1 MWVKLF
7 QLKVYV
13 PKIYSNRTSNVYID
27 YVCQQGVNPRN
38 KNLEYN
44 INSIPP
50 RIRFFKKKR
59 QWHFRLF
66 CLLLSIL
73 RIDQVFFVIFDSI
86 FMRLRQFFETSR
98 IHDFCD
104 TQIYNLLVY
113 IMLIGGLLN
122 LIFQGLINLIVNILP
137 SLERL
142 HVLSSTSNT
151 LFFTF
156 KVLKFICDFYL
167 SGNSLFI
174 ALLNFALTDFF
185 SKVKY
190 LTFM

>member
-1 MWVKLF
+1 M
-7 QLKVYV
+7 QRKVYV
-13 PKIYSNRTSNVYID
+13 PKIYSHKTSNAFID
-27 YVCQQGVNPRN
+27 YACVQGINPRN

-44 INSIPP
+44 VIFIPP
-50 RIRFFKKKR
+50 RIRFFKEKAMT
-59 QWHFRLF
+59 LYAV
-66 CLLLSIL
+66 LSFVVYFAHLIK
-73 RIDQVFFVIFDSI
+73 FFFAFDSI

-156 KVLKFICDFYL
+156 KVLDFIWDFYL
-167 SGNSLFI
+167 SGNSL
-174 ALLNFALTDFF
+174 LLSNF
-185 SKVKY
+185 SVKKKGNF
-190 LTFM
+190 T